1 MIKNH
6 IFTSSKMLK
15 NSFENLLKIF
25 TTYYSTGRLNHSNFY
40 FIAGLYFTGRVIMNL
55 TLTFDTFTA
64 IRRDCPGTVQKEVLL
79 QRIRGINAEN
89 ACGITFSVVN
99 SYI

>member
-1 MIKNH
+1 
-6 IFTSSKMLK
+6 
-15 NSFENLLKIF
+15 
-25 TTYYSTGRLNHSNFY
+25 
-40 FIAGLYFTGRVIMNL
+40 MNL

-64 IRRDCPGTVQKEVLL
+64 IRRDYPGTVQKEVLL